1 MLKIPQASPFSQY
14 KKYKPE
20 INKVIKKVLL
30 SGNYILGQ
38 EVRNFEK
45 EFSNY
50 LNIRHAIS
58 CKSGTDALF
67 IALKQLGIGRGD
79 EVIIP
84 SHSALATAASVIMS
98 GAKPVYVDIE
108 RDYYTI
114 DPEKILDACN
124 KKTKAI
130 IAVHIYGQSCD
141 MKKLKKIANLKKIKL
156 IEDCAQSSGSS
167 YHNKKLGTIGDIGCF
182 SFFPTKNLGAL
193 GDGGCL
199 VTNNSDLAEKMRR
212 FRQYGWDEK
221 RKTVNPGINSRLDEL
236 QAAILR
242 IKLKNLDKDNVER
255 FKQAKLYSNKLITDK
270 IKIPKIRENTF
281 HSFHLYVIQ
290 TNERDKLMKYLKSK
304 NIMTAL
310 HYKNPIHKMSGYS
323 SKLILNKTENFYK
336 SILSLPLFPGL
347 KIQKQKFII
356 KEILNFIK
364 K

>member
-1 MLKIPQASPFSQY
+1 MLKIPQASPFIQY
-14 KKYKPE
+14 RNYKSE
-20 INKVIKKVLL
+20 INKVIKRVLL

-38 EVRNFEK
+38 EVKNFEK

-50 LNIRHAIS
+50 LNIKHAIS
-58 CKSGTDALF
+58 CKTGTDALF
-67 IALKQLGIGRGD
+67 IALKQLDIGRGD

-84 SHSALATAASVIMS
+84 SHSAIATAASVIMS
-98 GAKPVYVDIE
+98 GAKPIYVDIE
-108 RDYYTI
+108 KDFYTI

-130 IAVHIYGQSCD
+130 IVVHIYGQSCD
-141 MKKLKKIANLKKIKL
+141 MRKLKKIANLKKIKL

-167 YHNKKLGTIGDIGCF
+167 YFNKKLGTIGDIGCF

-199 VTNNSDLAEKMRR
+199 VTNNSDLAKKIRR

-221 RKTVNPGINSRLDEL
+221 RNTINPGVNSRLDEL

-242 IKLKNLDKDNVER
+242 IKLKNLDKDNIER
-255 FKQAKLYSNKLITDK
+255 FKQAKLYNNKLTTTK
-270 IKIPKIRENTF
+270 IKTPKIRKNTF

-290 TNERDKLMKYLKSK
+290 TEKRDKLMKYLKSK
-304 NIMTAL
+304 NIITAL
-310 HYKNPIHKMSGYS
+310 HYKNPIHKMPGYS
-323 SKLILNKTENFYK
+323 RKLSLNKTEKFYK

-347 KIQKQKFII
+347 KIKKQKLII
-356 KEILNFIK
+356 KEILKFTK